1 MHCYLAV
8 LQVQHLLLI
17 IRSRDTFNKA
27 PEGGKKTTETS
38 QKKTQQKLHKNEV
51 LYGFGQLLNYAISV
65 QLTWFK
71 VTVNSYDTFFFFLIK
86 MIFKE

>member
-17 IRSRDTFNKA
+17 MRSRDTFNKA

-38 QKKTQQKLHKNEV
+38 QKKKNKQQKLHKNEV
-51 LYGFGQLLNYAISV
+51 LYGLGQLLNYAISV

-71 VTVNSYDTFFFFLIK
+71 VTVNSYDTFFFF
-86 MIFKE
+86 FKLR